1 MAPGR
6 YQLED
11 TISLPGCASPD
22 YSANA
27 KSILRM
33 RMNTGLTTCV
43 HGIFLEPLHT
53 VVTIM
58 LVGFYIGSRLSGI
71 SQTTFCTKRHYNF
84 NIVVLYGST
93 LEYGTNVIVYCFQRG
108 RRSLNK
114 TIKRPTLKALR

>member
-33 RMNTGLTTCV
+33 RMNTRLTTCV

-53 VVTIM
+53 GNLNASKTCNEHP
-58 LVGFYIGSRLSGI
+58 
-71 SQTTFCTKRHYNF
+71 T
-84 NIVVLYGST
+84 ST
-93 LEYGTNVIVYCFQRG
+93 LAIQRDACLAQFHVDC
-108 RRSLNK
+108 RY
-114 TIKRPTLKALR
+114 T